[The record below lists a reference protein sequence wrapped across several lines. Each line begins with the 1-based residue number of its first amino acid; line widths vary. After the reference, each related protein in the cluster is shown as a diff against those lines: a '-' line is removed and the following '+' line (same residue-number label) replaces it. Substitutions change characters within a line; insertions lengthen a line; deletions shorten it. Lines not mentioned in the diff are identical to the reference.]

1 MDLRHLRVFLAV
13 AETGT
18 VAAGAE
24 RAELSR
30 ATVSEQVRALE
41 TTLGVAL
48 FRRTRDG
55 MVLTERGRRLVPA
68 ARQLLGHADA
78 VRRLVTGA
86 PGTVRV
92 GTLETLL
99 ATRLPAVIARLADRR
114 PDLRLDVVSMMRG
127 PLLRA
132 VATGELDAALL
143 LDVGTLLG
151 ELGFGD
157 EDGALEFVD
166 IGTVRLHLT
175 AGPGHRLATAG
186 PLTPADLTDELLL
199 VTPPGCSFRMAADR
213 LLGTGG
219 RRSELTSV
227 STVKAWAGQ
236 GLGVALL
243 PDFAVAGEL
252 TDGTLVSL
260 PLHGAPVELAMRI
273 VWRGDDDGRELREAL
288 YAIAS

>member
-1 MDLRHLRVFLAV
+1 VDLRHLRVFLAV
-13 AETGT
+13 AEAGT

-41 TTLGVAL
+41 AALGVAL

-55 MVLTERGRRLVPA
+55 MLLTEPGRRLVPA
-68 ARQLLGHADA
+68 ARQLLDQADA

-99 ATRLPAVIARLADRR
+99 ATRLPAVISRLADRR

-143 LDVGTLLG
+143 LDVGTSLG
-151 ELGFGD
+151 ELGFDD
-157 EDGALEFVD
+157 EGAALDFVD

-175 AGPGHRLATAG
+175 AAPGHRLATAG
-186 PLTPADLTDELLL
+186 PLAPADLADELVL
-199 VTPPGCSFRMAADR
+199 VTPPGCSFRMATDR
-213 LLGTGG
+213 LLGAGG

-252 TDGTLVSL
+252 IDGTLVSL
-260 PLHGAPVELAMRI
+260 PLGDAPVELAMRL
-273 VWRGDDDGRELREAL
+273 VWRTGHDGRELRDAL